1 MREHPIPQDIT
12 NYRFHIIGSMTLKQ
26 FAEIFLGV
34 IAAIIIYSTNLP
46 DVIKWPLIA
55 ISVGLGAAAAFVPIE
70 ERPLDHWIITF
81 FRVLYKPTR
90 FFWKREP
97 HIPEPFAYVPRSDQQ
112 NLEPELDLTPAK
124 RARIKEYI
132 TSVNTP
138 SEYQTDLTD
147 WETNRMQQI
156 TEIFSTELV
165 ATPPATVKK
174 QIPQV
179 KPNVTVRVRSLRSG
193 SVSAD
198 GQTNQTS
205 QVSQTGQTNQENQPD
220 SADNQAEEITIYAN
234 TTIQQA
240 PPLEAPQ
247 PTSQPTSPPET
258 PPAEQKP
265 EGTNYPERVG
275 NIPRVSQPQIES
287 PPEAEPQEQAVEEAR
302 PAYAYVQNQAMAPK
316 EERQTSGAAFN
327 LDLPFPD
334 PPTEPNKIVGMVQ
347 TPNNELITSA
357 IVEIQTESGQIVR
370 AVKTNALGQF
380 FITTPLNNGTYVVSV
395 EKDGYTF
402 VPQKIV
408 LSGEPVAPLE
418 FRST

>member
-34 IAAIIIYSTNLP
+34 IIAIIFYNTNLP
-46 DVIKWPLIA
+46 DIIKWPLIA

-81 FRVLYKPTR
+81 FRALYRPTQ

-97 HIPEPFAYVPRSDQQ
+97 HVPEPFAYIPRADQQ
-112 NLEPELDLTPAK
+112 KLEPELDLTPAK

-147 WETNRMQQI
+147 WEANRMQQI
-156 TEIFSTELV
+156 NEIFSAE
-165 ATPPATVKK
+165 PAIVPAEVVKK
-174 QIPQV
+174 QAPPS
-179 KPNVTVRVRSLRSG
+179 KPNVTVRVRNLRSDVFPAG
-193 SVSAD
+193 SQA
-198 GQTNQTS
+198 GQTNQNN
-205 QVSQTGQTNQENQPD
+205 QTNQANPT
-220 SADNQAEEITIYAN
+220 DNQGEEVTIYAN
-234 TTIQQA
+234 TAVQAVQQA
-240 PPLEAPQ
+240 PPATTTAAEPPQ
-247 PTSQPTSPPET
+247 PQPAEPKPEPTS
-258 PPAEQKP
+258 
-265 EGTNYPERVG
+265 YPERIVA
-275 NIPRVSQPQIES
+275 IPKIAQPELEPSQE
-287 PPEAEPQEQAVEEAR
+287 EAEAQEAAAEAQ
-302 PAYAYVQNQAMAPK
+302 PTYAYVQNQAPAPK
-316 EERQTSGAAFN
+316 EEKQTSGAAFN

-347 TPNNELITSA
+347 TPNNELITGA

-380 FITTPLNNGTYVVSV
+380 FITTPLNDGVYVVAV

-402 VPQKIV
+402 VPQKVV
-408 LSGEPVAPLE
+408 LSGEPIAPLE
-418 FRST
+418 IRSA